1 MNNIGYK
8 KTPRNVAK
16 LIPPNRAI
24 PITFLASA
32 PDPEAITSGNTPK
45 IKENAVIK
53 IGLNRDFDAAIA
65 ASNKLNP
72 FLNSSFANSTIKM
85 AFFAA
90 IPINITKETW
100 AKILFSKVELK
111 NLDTH
116 KANNAP
122 KIANGV
128 PSKILK
134 GKDQLSYCADK
145 IRKTNTNEKV
155 KIIISDPEAF
165 SS

>member
-53 IGLNRDFDAAIA
+53 IGLNLDLDAAIA

-85 AFFAA
+85 AFLLPFLLALQKK
-90 IPINITKETW
+90 PGRKYCFQ
-100 AKILFSKVELK
+100 K
-111 NLDTH
+111 LD
-116 KANNAP
+116 
-122 KIANGV
+122 
-128 PSKILK
+128 
-134 GKDQLSYCADK
+134 
-145 IRKTNTNEKV
+145 
-155 KIIISDPEAF
+155 
-165 SS
+165 